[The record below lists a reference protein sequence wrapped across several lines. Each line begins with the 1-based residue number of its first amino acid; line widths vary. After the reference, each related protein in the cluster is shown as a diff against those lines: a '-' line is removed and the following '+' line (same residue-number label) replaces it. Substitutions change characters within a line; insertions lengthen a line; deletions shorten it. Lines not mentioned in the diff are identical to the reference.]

1 MRSCLYILLLLIG
14 IGLVACTVT
23 EVNEPT
29 QQEES
34 ATIVATRSLPSPTA
48 FPSPSPMPTK
58 PATATVTPEPTITA
72 VPEITSAALETTS
85 TNQAA
90 TPILVA
96 TMQPN
101 PYRRSFLP
109 ENVWWS
115 EDSQVLYYQDIETQE
130 AWAYDLSTGVSSP
143 IAYVLRS
150 LRELEPQLQATLP
163 ENASIVSVSPNH
175 RYILY
180 RLPLAEPVPI
190 PDNPSENP
198 TPIPQFQLS
207 NEYTAELW
215 LHKEGQDF
223 NLGLVDDCFALLFP
237 PLWSENENVVI
248 VNTRGTPEIACS
260 HRVWLIDLETL
271 SIGPLYLPFTEDY
284 SVLDL
289 SANGDAFLIR
299 SFTDRLN
306 YLYDSTTNAQWSI
319 PVDDTDRMTLVE
331 AGQSPHCL
339 VFELEFSEEIL
350 RDHVWYCKPITGEI
364 TFLSTIVG
372 EVSQGVVSPDQKFIA
387 FVVDNDFLPGIVY
400 EDVTPGIWLLALP

>member
-1 MRSCLYILLLLIG
+1 LLIG

-23 EVNEPT
+23 EVNEPA

-34 ATIVATRSLPSPTA
+34 ATIVATRLLPSPTA
-48 FPSPSPMPTK
+48 FSSSSPMPTK
-58 PATATVTPEPTITA
+58 SATATVTPEPTMTA
-72 VPEITSAALETTS
+72 VPEITAAALETIS

-96 TMQPN
+96 TMQPD

-115 EDSQVLYYQDIETQE
+115 EDSQVLYYQAIETQE

-143 IAYVLRS
+143 IAYVPRS

-163 ENASIVSVSPNH
+163 ENASIVSLSPDH
-175 RYILY
+175 RYVLY

-198 TPIPQFQLS
+198 TPTPQFQLS

-248 VNTRGTPEIACS
+248 VNTRGTPEIACL
-260 HRVWLIDLETL
+260 HHVWLIDLETL

-350 RDHVWYCKPITGEI
+350 RDHVWYCEPITGEI
-364 TFLSTIVG
+364 TFLSTIEG

-400 EDVTPGIWLLALP
+400 EDITPGIWLLALP